1 VTGKYWPAVAGGGA
15 TPGIDPNL
23 PLSQPESCRSDSDKL
38 PPPNAASTG
47 DWRGA
52 PGWVRTSLCAWPF
65 GTLLLVEHKRLVALG
80 AAQLHTRVVYRQRF
94 AVG

>member
-1 VTGKYWPAVAGGGA
+1 MRLSSPNSGWSTIAPQPSGPKAA
-15 TPGIDPNL
+15 TAK
-23 PLSQPESCRSDSDKL
+23 R
-38 PPPNAASTG
+38 ASTG
-47 DWRGA
+47 GWRRA

-65 GTLLLVEHKRLVALG
+65 GALLLVEHKRLVAFG